1 MAASTRSLDKGPAEE
16 GDAGPRPKKD
26 MTVWLEYA
34 CRRASVCPIKPTRFF
49 LGCIPDE
56 EGTWTMSVDQIPVKV
71 HRCRFVDYLPAAI
84 TALAFPPLP
93 LPSLKGKAKATSP
106 LKFPYLA
113 IGRANGNIELAE
125 WSNNT
130 PTDQA
135 PQAWVVLKV
144 RRFFPSP
151 SYK

>member
-16 GDAGPRPKKD
+16 EGAGPRPRKD

-34 CRRASVCPIKPTRFF
+34 CGRKRLFSRSSTRDFF
-49 LGCIPDE
+49 SGR
-56 EGTWTMSVDQIPVKV
+56 TWTMSVDQIPVKV

-106 LKFPYLA
+106 LKFPHLA

-125 WSNNT
+125 WSNNN
-130 PTDQA
+130 PVDQA
-135 PQAWVVLKV
+135 PQAWVLLKV
-144 RRFFPSP
+144 CRPSFFSL
-151 SYK
+151 SSRE